1 LVPNFLKEVYFMA
14 DIRLQRMAKV
24 LVNYSIGVKAGERLA
39 IRAPSTAAPLIR
51 EIYREALRA
60 GAFPETFVS
69 IPGLAE
75 ILYKEGS
82 DEQLTHIPEPSRLL
96 FEEYETMISLWA
108 DTNTKA
114 LNNVDHS
121 RVALSQKAMGGLM
134 STYMRRTMEGSFRWV
149 AALYPTEAFAQ
160 DAEMSL
166 SDFEDFCY
174 RACFLDEEDPVA
186 SWRELSKQQERLVQW
201 LKGKR
206 TIHLRGQDT
215 DLTFSIEG
223 RPFVNCDGHL
233 NFPDGEFFT
242 SPIENSANGYIRY
255 SFPCSFNG
263 VSVED
268 VRLRF
273 ENGVVVEAS
282 AARGQDYLDQ
292 MLSVDEGARRLGE
305 FAFGNNRYV
314 DRCIRHTLFD
324 EKMAGTVHLA
334 LGKSIPQ
341 SQGVNESAIH
351 WDMVCDLRRG
361 SEIRVDD
368 ELFCKDGKFLV

>member
-1 LVPNFLKEVYFMA
+1 MA
-14 DIRLQRMAKV
+14 DIRLQRMADV
-24 LVNYSIGVKAGERLA
+24 LVNYSIGVKKGERLA
-39 IRAPSTAAPLIR
+39 LQAPAASAPLLR
-51 EIYREALRA
+51 EIYRAALRA
-60 GAFPETFVS
+60 DALPETFIS

-75 ILYKEGS
+75 ILYKEAS
-82 DEQLTHIPEPSRLL
+82 DEQLLYIPETQRIMINN
-96 FEEYETMISLWA
+96 YETIISLWA
-108 DTNTKA
+108 ATNTKE

-121 RVALSQKAMGGLM
+121 RVALSQKAGQELLD
-134 STYMRRTMEGSFRWV
+134 SYMKRTMDGTLRWV
-149 AALYPTEAFAQ
+149 AALYPTEASAQ

-174 RACFLDEEDPVA
+174 RACFLDDEDPVA
-186 SWRELSKQQERLVQW
+186 RWKELSLEQERRVQW

-206 TIHLRGQDT
+206 KIHLRGQDT

-223 RPFVNCDGHL
+223 RPFINCDGHL

-242 SPIENSANGYIRY
+242 SPVENSVNGSIRY

-273 ENGVVVEAS
+273 VDGVVVEAT

-292 MLSVDEGARRLGE
+292 MLRVDEGARRLGE
-305 FAFGNNRYV
+305 FAFGNNRNV

-341 SQGVNESAIH
+341 SLGVNESAIH
-351 WDMVCDLRRG
+351 WDMVCDLRTG

-368 ELFCKDGKFLV
+368 ELFCKDGKFVV

>member
-1 LVPNFLKEVYFMA
+1 MA

-60 GAFPETFVS
+60 GAFPETFIS
-69 IPGLAE
+69 IPGIVE

-82 DEQLTHIPEPSRLL
+82 DEQLSHIPEPQRLL
-96 FEEYETMISLWA
+96 FEEYETMISMWA

-121 RVALSQKAMGGLM
+121 RVALAQKASGGLM
-134 STYMRRTMEGSFRWV
+134 DTYMRRTMEGSFRWV
-149 AALYPTEAFAQ
+149 AALYPTDAFAQ

-166 SDFEDFCY
+166 SEFEDFCY

-186 SWRELSKQQERLVQW
+186 SWLELSKQQERLVQW

-206 TIHLRGQDT
+206 TVHLRGQDT

-223 RPFVNCDGHL
+223 RPFVNCDGRL

-292 MLSVDEGARRLGE
+292 MLSVDAGARRLGE

-351 WDMVCDLRRG
+351 WDMVCDLRQG

>member
-1 LVPNFLKEVYFMA
+1 MG
-14 DIRLQRMAKV
+14 DIRMQRMADV
-24 LVNYSIGVKAGERLA
+24 LVNYSIGVQKGERMA
-39 IRAPSTAAPLIR
+39 IRTPAISAPLVR
-51 EIYREALRA
+51 EIYRAALRA
-60 GAFPETFVS
+60 GALPELFIS
-69 IPGLAE
+69 LPGISE
-75 ILYKEGS
+75 IFFKEAS
-82 DEQLTHIPEPSRLL
+82 DEQLAYIPATQRLVL
-96 FEEYETMISLWA
+96 EEYETLVSLWA
-108 DTNTKA
+108 DTNTKE
-114 LNNVDHS
+114 LNNIDHS
-121 RVALSQKAMGGLM
+121 RMALSAKASHGLM
-134 STYMRRTMEGSFRWV
+134 DTYMRRTVDGTLRWV
-149 AALYPTEAFAQ
+149 AALYPTDASAQ

-174 RACFLDEEDPVA
+174 RACFLDDPDPVA
-186 SWRELSKQQERLVQW
+186 RWKELSAQQELRVQW

-206 TIHLRGQDT
+206 AIHLLGQDT

-223 RPFVNCDGHL
+223 RPFVNCDGRL

-273 ENGVVVEAS
+273 ENGVVVEAT
-282 AARGQDYLDQ
+282 AGRGQDYLDQ

-305 FAFGNNRYV
+305 FAFGNNPYV

-334 LGKSIPQ
+334 LGKSIPL
-341 SQGVNESAIH
+341 SLGVNESAIH
-351 WDMVCDLRRG
+351 WDMVCDLRQG

-368 ELFCKDGKFLV
+368 VVFCKDGKFIV

>member
-1 LVPNFLKEVYFMA
+1 MTDV
-14 DIRLQRMAKV
+14 RLQRMAKI
-24 LVNYSIGVKAGERLA
+24 LVNYSIGVKKGERLA

-51 EIYREALRA
+51 EVYREALRA
-60 GAFPETFVS
+60 GAHPETFV
-69 IPGLAE
+69 IVPGLTE
-75 ILYKEGS
+75 ILLKEGS
-82 DEQLTHIPEPSRLL
+82 DEQLTYIPQPQRLL
-96 FEEYETMISLWA
+96 FEEYETMIAFWA
-108 DTNTKA
+108 ETNTKE
-114 LNNVDHS
+114 LNNVDPA
-121 RVALSQKAMGGLM
+121 RAALASSASHELLD
-134 STYMRRTMEGSFRWV
+134 TYMRRSTEGSFRWV
-149 AALYPTEAFAQ
+149 AALYPTQASAQ

-166 SDFEDFCY
+166 DEFEDFAY
-174 RACFLDEEDPVA
+174 RACFLDEDDPVA
-186 SWRELSKQQERLVQW
+186 SWKALSEEQERRVQW

-206 TIHLRGQDT
+206 TVHLRGQDT
-215 DLTFSIEG
+215 DLTLSIEG
-223 RPFVNCDGHL
+223 RPFINCDGHL

-242 SPIENSANGYIRY
+242 GPVENSANGYIRY

-273 ENGVVVEAS
+273 ENGVVVEAT
-282 AARGQDYLDQ
+282 AARGQDYLNA

-334 LGKSIPQ
+334 LGKSIPE
-341 SQGVNESAIH
+341 SLGVNESAIH
-351 WDMVCDLRRG
+351 WDMVCDLRQG

-368 ELFCKDGKFLV
+368 ELFCKDGKFVV

>member
-1 LVPNFLKEVYFMA
+1 
-14 DIRLQRMAKV
+14 MAKV
-24 LVNYSIGVKAGERLA
+24 LVNYSIGVKPGERLA
-39 IRAPSTAAPLIR
+39 IRAPAVAAPIIR

-60 GAFPETFVS
+60 GALPEPFLS
-69 IPGLAE
+69 LPGLLE

-82 DEQLTHIPEPSRLL
+82 DEQLAYIPQPQRLL
-96 FEEYETMISLWA
+96 YNEYETMISLWA
-108 DTNTKA
+108 STNTKA

-121 RVALSQKAMGGLM
+121 RAAFAQKASQELM
-134 STYMRRTMEGSFRWV
+134 DTYMRRSMDGTFRWV

-166 SDFEDFCY
+166 DEFENFCY

-186 SWRELSKQQERLVQW
+186 RWQELSREQERLVQW

-206 TIHLRGQDT
+206 TVHLRGQDT
-215 DLTFSIEG
+215 DLTLSIEG
-223 RPFVNCDGHL
+223 RPFINCDGRL

-242 SPIENSANGYIRY
+242 GPVENSANGYIRY

-273 ENGVVVEAS
+273 EDGVAVEAT

-324 EKMAGTVHLA
+324 EKMSGTVHLA

-341 SQGVNESAIH
+341 SLGINESAIH
-351 WDMVCDLRRG
+351 WDMVCDLRQG
-361 SEIRVDD
+361 SEIRVDG
-368 ELFCKDGKFLV
+368 ELFCKDGKFVV

>member
-1 LVPNFLKEVYFMA
+1 MA

-24 LVNYSIGVKAGERLA
+24 LVNYSIGVKPGERLA
-39 IRAPSTAAPLIR
+39 IRAPMITAPLVR

-60 GAFPETFVS
+60 GALPETFIAV
-69 IPGLAE
+69 PGLSE
-75 ILYKEGS
+75 ILFKEGS
-82 DEQLTHIPEPSRLL
+82 EEQLKYISQPQRLI
-96 FEEYETMISLWA
+96 FEEYETMLSLWGE
-108 DTNTKA
+108 TNTKA

-121 RVALSQKAMGGLM
+121 RVAIAQKASHDIMD
-134 STYMRRTMEGSFRWV
+134 TYLRRTMEGTYRWV
-149 AALYPTEAFAQ
+149 AALYPTEASAQ

-166 SDFEDFCY
+166 DEFEDFCY

-186 SWRELSKQQERLVQW
+186 CWKALSAEQERRVQW

-206 TIHLRGQDT
+206 TVHVLGQDT
-215 DLTFSIEG
+215 DLTLSIEG
-223 RPFVNCDGHL
+223 RPFINCDGHL

-242 SPIENSANGYIRY
+242 SPLENSANGYIRY

-273 ENGVVVEAS
+273 EDGVVVEAT
-282 AARGQDYLDQ
+282 AARGQDYLDE
-292 MLSVDEGARRLGE
+292 MLGVDEGARRLGE

-324 EKMAGTVHLA
+324 EKMAGTIHLA

-341 SQGVNESAIH
+341 SLGVNESAIH
-351 WDMVCDLRRG
+351 WDMERGNHRQSNQIVKALGELNESYSSSHRRG
-361 SEIRVDD
+361 WKPLQRR
-368 ELFCKDGKFLV
+368 

>member
-1 LVPNFLKEVYFMA
+1 MA
-14 DIRLQRMAKV
+14 DIRLQRLAHV
-24 LVNYSIGVKAGERLA
+24 LVNYSIGARKGERLA
-39 IRAPSTAAPLIR
+39 IRAPMAAAPLVR

-60 GAFPETFVS
+60 GALPETFISV
-69 IPGLAE
+69 PGLNE

-82 DEQLTHIPEPSRLL
+82 DEQITHIPQPMRLL

-108 DTNTKA
+108 ETNTKA

-121 RVALSQKAMGGLM
+121 RVALAQKANGDLLD
-134 STYMRRTMEGSFRWV
+134 TYMRRTMEGSFRWV
-149 AALYPTEAFAQ
+149 GALYPTEASAQ

-166 SDFEDFCY
+166 DEFETFVY
-174 RACFLDEEDPVA
+174 RACFLDDDDPVA
-186 SWRELSKQQERLVQW
+186 RWVELSKQQERLVQW

-206 TIHLRGQDT
+206 TVHLRGQDT

-223 RPFVNCDGHL
+223 RPFINCDGHL

-242 SPIENSANGYIRY
+242 GPVENSANGYIRY
-255 SFPCSFNG
+255 SFPSSFDG

-273 ENGVVVEAS
+273 EDGVVVEAT

-292 MLSVDEGARRLGE
+292 MLRVDEGARRLGE
-305 FAFGNNRYV
+305 FAFGNNSCV

-324 EKMAGTVHLA
+324 EKMIGTVHLA

-341 SQGVNESAIH
+341 SLGVNESAIH
-351 WDMVCDLRRG
+351 WDMVCDLRQG
-361 SEIRVDD
+361 SEIRVDG
-368 ELFCKDGKFLV
+368 ELFCKDGKFVV